1 MVTYGGNIQK
11 DISDNDHDDDDRD
24 DDMDNDRSGA
34 NLAAH

>member
-1 MVTYGGNIQK
+1 MVTYGVNVQK

>member
-1 MVTYGGNIQK
+1 MVKYVVNVQK
-11 DISDNDHDDDDRD
+11 DICDNDHDDDDRD